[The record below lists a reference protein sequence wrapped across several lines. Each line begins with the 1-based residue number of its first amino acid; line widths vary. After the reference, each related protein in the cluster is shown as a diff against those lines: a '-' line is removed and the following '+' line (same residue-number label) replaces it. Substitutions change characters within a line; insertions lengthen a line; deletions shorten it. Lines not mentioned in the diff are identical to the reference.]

1 VEFPEIIGEMDERDL
16 GGVLAVQPSFKQ
28 EQVRNF

>member
-1 VEFPEIIGEMDERDL
+1 VEFPEIIGEMDDRDL
-16 GGVLAVQPSFKQ
+16 GGLLTVQPSFKR